1 MTNVHTKLLKIQL
14 KKNLNKKTNKSFNIL
29 INNSIILFC
38 KRKSYRFG
46 MTLGWTVPI
55 NRLNFPPVW
64 AHTHVSLYL
73 ASSLPASCCS
83 HSPLSH
89 PFLSFC
95 LFPSLSCAAAVSV
108 HTYSNS
114 ALVTTTLLLPH
125 PLLACSIW
133 FACKLVSG
141 CVKCDITLIT
151 LITNYVNITHLN

>member
-1 MTNVHTKLLKIQL
+1 MTNVHTKLLKQWK
-14 KKNLNKKTNKSFNIL
+14 KKNTSFDIL
-29 INNSIILFC
+29 IKNSIILFC
-38 KRKSYRFG
+38 KRKSYRFE

-55 NRLNFPPVW
+55 NRLNFPPLW

-114 ALVTTTLLLPH
+114 ALVTILPH

-141 CVKCDITLIT
+141 CVKCDIILIT